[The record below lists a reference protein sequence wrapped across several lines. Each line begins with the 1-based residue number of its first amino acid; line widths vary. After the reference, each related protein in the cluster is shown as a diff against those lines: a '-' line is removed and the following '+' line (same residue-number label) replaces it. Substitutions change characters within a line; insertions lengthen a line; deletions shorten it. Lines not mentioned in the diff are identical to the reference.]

1 MAGLF
6 YAHDAQEEDVATRL
20 RVSAEIVRGTISI
33 ESSLRKRKMSLRDCA
48 SARRL
53 RGAQSQLEAARG
65 ISIKGSP
72 RYDDKQKW
80 RSYEIR

>member
-20 RVSAEIVRGTISI
+20 RVSAEIVQGAISI
-33 ESSLRKRKMSLRDCA
+33 
-48 SARRL
+48 
-53 RGAQSQLEAARG
+53 G
-65 ISIKGSP
+65 GSP

>member
-20 RVSAEIVRGTISI
+20 RVSAEIARGAISI
-33 ESSLRKRKMSLRDCA
+33 EGSLHN
-48 SARRL
+48 
-53 RGAQSQLEAARG
+53 
-65 ISIKGSP
+65 
-72 RYDDKQKW
+72 DDKQKW